1 MKKSKTDDFI
11 AKSNGIHGERYEYTK
26 TEYVNAKTK
35 VTIICKQ
42 HGEFQQTPSNHL
54 SGYNCQKCA
63 KNLKMDTNTY
73 VERAKQIHSNKYDYS
88 KVNYV
93 NADTKVTIICKEH
106 GEFEQIPD
114 FHLNRKT
121 GCPKCANNVTHE
133 VNDFIENAQKS
144 HGNKYDYSQVNY
156 INNYTFINII
166 CKEHGLFKQKPY
178 SHVRGVGCPHCINKT
193 EHKLWSLLKE
203 IYPTVKRQF
212 KVEWCK
218 NKRCLPYDFAIEE
231 YKIIIEL
238 DGEQHFKQIANWKS
252 PELQLEIDKY
262 KINCANN
269 NGYSVVRVLQ
279 KEVSSEDWS
288 FNTLRSCIDELIACE
303 NVRNAF
309 FCDNDEYKLHN

>member
-93 NADTKVTIICKEH
+93 NADTKITIICKEH
-106 GEFEQIPD
+106 GEFAQIPD

-133 VNDFIENAQKS
+133 INEFVENAQLK
-144 HGNKYDYSQVNY
+144 HGNKYDYSQVIY
-156 INNYTFINII
+156 TNNKTKINIV
-166 CKEHGLFKQKPY
+166 CKEHGVFEQSPTRHL
-178 SHVRGVGCPHCINKT
+178 GGDGCPHCINKT
-193 EHKLWSLLKE
+193 EHKLWTLLKE

-218 NKRCLPYDFAIEE
+218 SKRCLPYDFAIEE

-262 KINCANN
+262 KIKCANN

-279 KEVSSEDWS
+279 KEVSREDWS
-288 FNTLRSCIDELIACE
+288 FNILRNCIDELIACE